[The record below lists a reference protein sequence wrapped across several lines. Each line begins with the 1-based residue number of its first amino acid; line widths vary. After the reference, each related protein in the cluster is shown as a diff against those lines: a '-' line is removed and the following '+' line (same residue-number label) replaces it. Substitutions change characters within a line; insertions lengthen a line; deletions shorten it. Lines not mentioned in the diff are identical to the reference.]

1 MNNQEQKT
9 PYDVNDVV
17 NNLIDTNA
25 RLTFENAEL
34 RAVIQKMEKEQSEQD
49 NQPA

>member
-1 MNNQEQKT
+1 MNNQEQKA

-34 RAVIQKMEKEQSEQD
+34 RAIIQKMEKEQSEQG